1 MKLFSKLFRKSK
13 STKELQDEII
23 RLNEENCRLDIQ
35 ASRLYGDLSRA
46 LDDLSMSNERI
57 KMIKCD
63 KELIVGKMYH
73 LEAEVRTLTDDLN
86 IAKSNNK
93 RIKKCNGRILGRVL
107 ALNMENQNLANDLAH
122 FKSQVEPLEYRVKV
136 TEKTAKD
143 CLSSEHAISDAYV
156 KLRIILGADVLP
168 KGVPSSFDNIK
179 AFTEVKAE
187 ELVKRADSDKEFVEV
202 FEYVKTR
209 EAVGEGRYLNL
220 LNDLYKTLSDR
231 EVLYVR
237 RK

>member
-23 RLNEENCRLDIQ
+23 RLNDELTFREGVCHRQVWADI
-35 ASRLYGDLSRA
+35 SRQGEAERKIHDLKSA
-46 LDDLSMSNERI
+46 NDLMA
-57 KMIKCD
+57 
-63 KELIVGKMYH
+63 GKVCH
-73 LEAEVRTLTDDLN
+73 LEAEVRTLTDGLN

-93 RIKKCNGRILGRVL
+93 RIKKCNGRLLGRVL

-187 ELVKRADSDKEFVEV
+187 ELVKRAYSDKEFVPA
-202 FEYVKTR
+202 FEYVKNR
-209 EAVGEGRYLNL
+209 SSVGSGRF
-220 LNDLYKTLSDR
+220 LSSLAQIDFSER

>member
-1 MKLFSKLFRKSK
+1 MKIFSKLFRKSK

-23 RLNEENCRLDIQ
+23 RLNKENYRLDLQ

-57 KMIKCD
+57 KMIKRD
-63 KELIVGKMYH
+63 KELMVGKMYH
-73 LEAEVRTLTDDLN
+73 LEAEVRTLKDDLN

-93 RIKKCNGRILGRVL
+93 RIKKCNGRLLGRVL

-156 KLRIILGADVLP
+156 KLRTILGADVLP

-187 ELVKRADSDKEFVEV
+187 ELVKRADSDKEFVPA
-202 FEYVKTR
+202 FEYVKNR
-209 EAVGEGRYLNL
+209 SSVGSGRF
-220 LNDLYKTLSDR
+220 LSSLAQIDFSER